1 MLFKPYKI
9 LLFIV
14 AVLGV
19 MALPTLF
26 ASKGGIKIT
35 NDYSFHYPTLEDF
48 FAKGKIKK
56 KNINKIT
63 DRLDKKFADKKAD
76 SLKKHKNADL
86 SDTKLDADSTE
97 ENIDVA
103 GLQKI
108 EFGEDGAK
116 IFHPFFAKIRSAAGG
131 RKRVRVLHYGDSQI
145 EGDRMTGYIR
155 EKFQTKFGGYGP
167 GMIPFYNVYH
177 TITFK
182 QTLSEQ
188 FKRYTSFGDVSKDVK
203 HRSYGAMGSFARFTK
218 IETSDSL
225 IDAMEVTEAWM
236 EISPSKG
243 AYAHA
248 RTYNRVSLYY
258 GNCKRP
264 IYMEVHK
271 DGELIHADSLTG
283 TKSVNVVELSFSAT
297 PATLRFTFKGKYS
310 ADFYCVNLE
319 GGAGINVDNIAMR
332 GASGTF
338 VNSLDQ
344 GQLRYFYDR
353 FGTELFIMQ
362 FGGNTVPSL
371 QKAKD
376 PEKATDNYTNH
387 FASQLK
393 SLKRMRPDAAIVVIG
408 PSDMSTKIEDEWKT
422 FEILPYLVKKMK
434 EVTKANGAGYWDMYK
449 AMGGENSMPTWVEKD
464 LAGPDYTHFSPAGAR
479 YISEMFYE
487 ALIYEYQKYV
497 KNEKTDTVNV
507 EVGEKEK

>member
-1 MLFKPYKI
+1 MEFKPYKI
-9 LLFIV
+9 LLFV
-14 AVLGV
+14 ASVLGL

-26 ASKGGIKIT
+26 ASKQGIKIT
-35 NDYSFHYPTLEDF
+35 DSYSFHYPTLAEF
-48 FAKGKIKK
+48 FSKGKTEK

-63 DRLDKKFADKKAD
+63 DRLDKKFAQKKVD
-76 SLKKHKNADL
+76 SLKKHTNADL
-86 SDTKLDADSTE
+86 SQLKLDADSTE
-97 ENIDVA
+97 ESIDVE
-103 GLQKI
+103 GLQKL
-108 EFGEDGAK
+108 EFGEEGAK
-116 IFHPFFAKIRSAAGG
+116 VLYAFFAKARSG
-131 RKRVRVLHYGDSQI
+131 KKLRVLHYGDSQI

-155 EKFQTKFGGYGP
+155 EKLQTKFGGYGP
-167 GMIPFYNVYH
+167 GLVPFFNVYH
-177 TITFK
+177 TMTFK

-203 HRSYGAMGSFARFTK
+203 HRSYGVMGSFARFTK

-225 IDAMEVTEAWM
+225 IDAMEETEAWM
-236 EISPSKG
+236 EISPSNS
-243 AYAHA
+243 AYGHA
-248 RTYNRVSLYY
+248 RTYNKVSLYY

-283 TKSVNVVELSFSAT
+283 TKSVNVVELSFAST
-297 PATLRFTFKGKYS
+297 PATLRYTFKGKYS

-319 GGAGINVDNIAMR
+319 GAGGINVDNIAMR

-344 GQLRYFYDR
+344 TQLRYFYDR
-353 FGTELFIMQ
+353 FGAELFIMQ

-393 SLKRMRPDAAIVVIG
+393 SLKKMRPDAAIVVIG
-408 PSDMSTKIEDEWKT
+408 PSDMSTKTEDEWKT

-434 EVTKANGAGYWDMYK
+434 EVTKANGAAYWDMYT

-464 LAGPDYTHFSPAGAR
+464 LAGPDYTHFSPGGAR

-497 KNEKTDTVNV
+497 KKEKTETV
-507 EVGEKEK
+507 EEGEIQK